1 MTALKLNRFS
11 LSEIET
17 ATIRCKQCGSGHI
30 VKIDSAHFNVRE
42 CPSCG
47 SPYGELAYNVFYR
60 LQESHKA
67 MITAK
72 EYIDVE
78 FDIVNSVLG

>member
-17 ATIRCKQCGSGHI
+17 ATIRCKQCGSGHV
-30 VKIDSAHFNVRE
+30 VKIDSEHFNIGQ
-42 CPSCG
+42 CPTCG
-47 SPYGELAYNVFYR
+47 SPYGELAQDILYNFR
-60 LQESHKA
+60 ESRKA
-67 MITAK
+67 MTRAK

-78 FDIVNSVLG
+78 FDIIEQ